1 MTAVVPAT
9 SAGPLEALSRARVYL
24 AEATSLADVV
34 TIRDQAESI
43 RAYLQVQRDSLA
55 MQNEAAELKLRAE
68 RKAGVLLAEM
78 PKNPGGRS
86 TATTMTEVG
95 VTHNQSSRW
104 QRIAAIPEDIFE
116 EYIARHSGDAVTE
129 HFLTTAGALKIAKQR
144 LAAKGHDSSAPRP
157 PVDNLDVVPEVF
169 SAIVIDPPWRY
180 DNVATRGAAED
191 HYGTMTQAEL
201 LALELPAATNS
212 HLYLWVTNSF
222 IRDGFELMERWGFT
236 YKTCLTWCKPQIGMG
251 NYFRSTTEHVLFGI
265 RGSWPTL
272 TNNTPTHFIADR
284 RRHSQK
290 PELFYDIVEAS
301 SPGPYLEMF
310 ARRRRFGWHVWG
322 NEA

>member
-1 MTAVVPAT
+1 M
-9 SAGPLEALSRARVYL
+9 
-24 AEATSLADVV
+24 
-34 TIRDQAESI
+34 
-43 RAYLQVQRDSLA
+43 
-55 MQNEAAELKLRAE
+55 
-68 RKAGVLLAEM
+68 
-78 PKNPGGRS
+78 
-86 TATTMTEVG
+86 
-95 VTHNQSSRW
+95 
-104 QRIAAIPEDIFE
+104 
-116 EYIARHSGDAVTE
+116 GDAVTE
-129 HFLTTAGALKIAKQR
+129 HFLTTAGALKLAKR
-144 LAAKGHDSSAPRP
+144 AAATKGHDEQAPRP
-157 PVDNLDVVPEVF
+157 PIDNLEVVPELF

-201 LALELPAATNS
+201 LALDLPAAAAS

-222 IRDGFELMERWGFT
+222 IRPGFELMEQWGFT

-272 TNNTPTHFIADR
+272 TNNTPTHFVADR
-284 RRHSQK
+284 QRHSQK

>member
-9 SAGPLEALSRARVYL
+9 SASPLEALSRARVYL

-43 RAYLQVQRDSLA
+43 RSYLQVQRDSLA

-68 RKAGVLLAEM
+68 RKAGELLAAD
-78 PKNPGGRS
+78 PN
-86 TATTMTEVG
+86 VG
-95 VTHNQSSRW
+95 KGKSDTLSHLGVERHQSSRW
-104 QRIAAIPEDIFE
+104 QRIAALPEPTFE
-116 EYIARHSGDAVTE
+116 GYIASTRGE
-129 HFLTTAGALKIAKQR
+129 RELTTAGALKLAKQH
-144 LAAKGHDSSAPRP
+144 ATAKGHDEQAPRP
-157 PVDNLDVVPEVF
+157 PVDNLDVVPELF

-201 LALELPAATNS
+201 LALELPAAANS